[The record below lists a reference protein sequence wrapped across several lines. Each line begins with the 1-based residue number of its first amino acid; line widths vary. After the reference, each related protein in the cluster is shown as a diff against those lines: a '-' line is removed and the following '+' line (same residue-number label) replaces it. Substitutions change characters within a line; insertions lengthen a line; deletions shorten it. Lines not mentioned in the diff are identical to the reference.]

1 MSTDSKLDL
10 TITEFDSNEAPVVWF
25 LALLLLL

>member
-1 MSTDSKLDL
+1 MSTETDLDL
-10 TITEFDSNEAPVVWF
+10 TITEFDSTEAPIAWF